1 MKKIKIIIYTLLAI
15 SNAAFAD
22 DYGWGG
28 SQNNNAMDNWNRQN
42 QINQMQMDQQR
53 QADQQRQ
60 QMEDMQRANDKMQ
73 QDMQRERMMR
83 SGQGRPNSLADELY
97 R

>member
-1 MKKIKIIIYTLLAI
+1 MKFKDWLIE
-15 SNAAFAD
+15 
-22 DYGWGG
+22 
-28 SQNNNAMDNWNRQN
+28 
-42 QINQMQMDQQR
+42 QMDQQL
-53 QADQQRQ
+53 QEDQQRR